1 MSAQII
7 DGKKIAMECRKVLKG
22 RVKEF
27 SEQFGHAPG
36 LGVILV
42 GDDPASAVYVRN
54 KEIACKKAGIQSF
67 HVDLPATASEAQVEQ
82 VIDEMNENPAVHG
95 ILLQLPLPKGIDE
108 QKMLARIVP
117 DKDADGFHPINAGL
131 LAVGKDG
138 YVPCTPKGVMVLIE
152 STGVPVEGAHAV
164 VVGRSNIVGKPQA
177 QLLLGKNATV
187 TICHS
192 RTKNLPEV
200 VGQADIVVAAVG
212 RPEMIKGSWIKPG
225 AVVIDVGINRRD
237 DGTLCG
243 DVEYE
248 AAAERASHI
257 TPVPGGV
264 GPMTIA
270 MLLENTLEGAIRA
283 AESK

>member
-131 LAVGKDG
+131 LAVGKAG

-164 VVGRSNIVGKPQA
+164 VVGRWNIVGKPQA

-212 RPEMIKGSWIKPG
+212 RPGMIKGTWIKPG

-237 DGTLCG
+237 DGMLCG

-283 AESK
+283 AESQ